1 MGKKG
6 FEYEIRGYRYAPE
19 SFRAFK
25 GLPGQKMEQI
35 PLSGEQRRKMGYLC
49 MTQGGKAGVAYV
61 KHIERE
67 RERKCRLY
75 MTYGFLLKEN
85 PHRYVYCAE
94 LRCRESDPLAV
105 RLDILR
111 AFREH
116 LAQMEGVLNRVWN
129 VSLTEISAPSCAEK
143 LCGCRFEPA
152 GCGLA
157 LCGVKGE
164 KMKQLGNLAVVCAQR
179 PDVLMQIYGSEVSVH
194 TGEGPER
201 AVLTAKWDDDETIQ
215 SIIREL
221 NFGRYAPDRERMV
234 RHD

>member
-49 MTQGGKAGVAYV
+49 MTKGGKAGVAYV

-75 MTYGFLLKEN
+75 MTYGFLIKEN
-85 PHRYVYCAE
+85 PHRYVYCTE

-105 RLDILR
+105 RLDTLR

-116 LAQMEGVLNRVWN
+116 LAQYGGRIEQSVECELDGNYRPVKVRKNYETADLSRPVVVW
-129 VSLTEISAPSCAEK
+129 L
-143 LCGCRFEPA
+143 
-152 GCGLA
+152 
-157 LCGVKGE
+157 
-164 KMKQLGNLAVVCAQR
+164 
-179 PDVLMQIYGSEVSVH
+179 Y
-194 TGEGPER
+194 
-201 AVLTAKWDDDETIQ
+201 TA
-215 SIIREL
+215 
-221 NFGRYAPDRERMV
+221 
-234 RHD
+234 

>member
-35 PLSGEQRRKMGYLC
+35 PLSDEQRRKMGYLC

-75 MTYGFLLKEN
+75 MTYGFLLKE
-85 PHRYVYCAE
+85 
-94 LRCRESDPLAV
+94 
-105 RLDILR
+105 RLDTLR

-116 LAQMEGVLNRVWN
+116 LAQYGGRIEQSVECELDGNYR
-129 VSLTEISAPSCAEK
+129 P
-143 LCGCRFEPA
+143 
-152 GCGLA
+152 
-157 LCGVKGE
+157 VKVRKNYE
-164 KMKQLGNLAVVCAQR
+164 TADLSRPVVAW
-179 PDVLMQIYGSEVSVH
+179 LY
-194 TGEGPER
+194 
-201 AVLTAKWDDDETIQ
+201 TA
-215 SIIREL
+215 
-221 NFGRYAPDRERMV
+221 
-234 RHD
+234 

>member
-35 PLSGEQRRKMGYLC
+35 PLSDEQRRKMGYLC

-75 MTYGFLLKEN
+75 MTYGFLIKEN

-94 LRCRESDPLAV
+94 LRCRESDPRCVWIPCV
-105 RLDILR
+105 RSGNIWLS
-111 AFREH
+111 
-116 LAQMEGVLNRVWN
+116 MEAVLNRVWN
-129 VSLTEISAPSCAEK
+129 ANWMGITAPSK
-143 LCGCRFEPA
+143 
-152 GCGLA
+152 
-157 LCGVKGE
+157 
-164 KMKQLGNLAVVCAQR
+164 
-179 PDVLMQIYGSEVSVH
+179 YGRIMRL
-194 TGEGPER
+194 P
-201 AVLTAKWDDDETIQ
+201 I
-215 SIIREL
+215 
-221 NFGRYAPDRERMV
+221 
-234 RHD
+234 

>member
-75 MTYGFLLKEN
+75 MTYGFLIKEN

-105 RLDILR
+105 RQDTLR

-116 LAQMEGVLNRVWN
+116 LAQYGGRIEQSVECELDGNYRPVKVRKNYETSDLSRPVVVW
-129 VSLTEISAPSCAEK
+129 L
-143 LCGCRFEPA
+143 
-152 GCGLA
+152 
-157 LCGVKGE
+157 
-164 KMKQLGNLAVVCAQR
+164 
-179 PDVLMQIYGSEVSVH
+179 Y
-194 TGEGPER
+194 
-201 AVLTAKWDDDETIQ
+201 TA
-215 SIIREL
+215 
-221 NFGRYAPDRERMV
+221 
-234 RHD
+234 

>member
-1 MGKKG
+1 MSTRYAVT
-6 FEYEIRGYRYAPE
+6 EYAPE

-75 MTYGFLLKEN
+75 MTYGFLLKGN

-94 LRCRESDPLAV
+94 LRCRESDTLAV
-105 RLDILR
+105 RLVSCVRSGNIWPR
-111 AFREH
+111 T
-116 LAQMEGVLNRVWN
+116 EGVLNRVPN
-129 VSLTEISAPSCAEK
+129 VSLTEISARQCAEK
-143 LCGCRFEPA
+143 LCGCRLEPA

-164 KMKQLGNLAVVCAQR
+164 T
-179 PDVLMQIYGSEVSVH
+179 P
-194 TGEGPER
+194 
-201 AVLTAKWDDDETIQ
+201 
-215 SIIREL
+215 
-221 NFGRYAPDRERMV
+221 
-234 RHD
+234 

>member
-75 MTYGFLLKEN
+75 MTYGFLIKGN

-105 RLDILR
+105 RLDSR
-111 AFREH
+111 PFA
-116 LAQMEGVLNRVWN
+116 
-129 VSLTEISAPSCAEK
+129 APQV
-143 LCGCRFEPA
+143 P
-152 GCGLA
+152 
-157 LCGVKGE
+157 
-164 KMKQLGNLAVVCAQR
+164 
-179 PDVLMQIYGSEVSVH
+179 
-194 TGEGPER
+194 
-201 AVLTAKWDDDETIQ
+201 
-215 SIIREL
+215 
-221 NFGRYAPDRERMV
+221 
-234 RHD
+234 

>member
-1 MGKKG
+1 MGKNG

-49 MTQGGKAGVAYV
+49 MTKGGKAGVAYV

-75 MTYGFLLKEN
+75 MTYGFLIKEN

-105 RLDILR
+105 RLDTLR
-111 AFREH
+111 AFREC
-116 LAQMEGVLNRVWN
+116 LAQHGGRIEQSVESELDGNYR
-129 VSLTEISAPSCAEK
+129 P
-143 LCGCRFEPA
+143 
-152 GCGLA
+152 
-157 LCGVKGE
+157 VK
-164 KMKQLGNLAVVCAQR
+164 
-179 PDVLMQIYGSEVSVH
+179 
-194 TGEGPER
+194 
-201 AVLTAKWDDDETIQ
+201 
-215 SIIREL
+215 
-221 NFGRYAPDRERMV
+221 V
-234 RHD
+234 RKN

>member
-75 MTYGFLLKEN
+75 MTYGFLIKEN

-105 RLDILR
+105 RLDISTPCTP
-111 AFREH
+111 
-116 LAQMEGVLNRVWN
+116 GGSIW
-129 VSLTEISAPSCAEK
+129 ISALSGAINS
-143 LCGCRFEPA
+143 LSS
-152 GCGLA
+152 
-157 LCGVKGE
+157 
-164 KMKQLGNLAVVCAQR
+164 
-179 PDVLMQIYGSEVSVH
+179 LMQCGM
-194 TGEGPER
+194 GR
-201 AVLTAKWDDDETIQ
+201 
-215 SIIREL
+215 SIFWIW
-221 NFGRYAPDRERMV
+221 
-234 RHD
+234 